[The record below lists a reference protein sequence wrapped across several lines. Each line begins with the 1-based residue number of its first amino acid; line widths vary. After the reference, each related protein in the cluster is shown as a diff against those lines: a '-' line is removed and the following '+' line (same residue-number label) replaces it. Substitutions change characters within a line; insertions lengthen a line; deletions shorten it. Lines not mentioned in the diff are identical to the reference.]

1 MVFPV
6 GTANNSCYFHIWS
19 NHMAPWSLYCAMRLI
34 MNFCGLSHT
43 LPVFSSPHTCPF
55 PTSQCSTLS
64 ALDSLGTRTQSVM
77 TMSSNFSILW
87 EITPFLRF
95 YHISVFHAEGGDSR
109 EFPTPSPNFLPPESW
124 IKIPYETLY
133 MVLTILRQG
142 DQLHDTSGASDRT
155 GGHGQ
160 TGMGR
165 RGGRRQPGAAS
176 RSQSDLTLTTS

>member
-64 ALDSLGTRTQSVM
+64 ALDSLGTHTQSVV

-95 YHISVFHAEGGDSR
+95 YHTVYQCFMQRVGTPGN
-109 EFPTPSPNFLPPESW
+109 FPPPAQIFS
-124 IKIPYETLY
+124 LQNHG
-133 MVLTILRQG
+133 LRFCMK
-142 DQLHDTSGASDRT
+142 HCTWY
-155 GGHGQ
+155 
-160 TGMGR
+160 
-165 RGGRRQPGAAS
+165 
-176 RSQSDLTLTTS
+176 SQF